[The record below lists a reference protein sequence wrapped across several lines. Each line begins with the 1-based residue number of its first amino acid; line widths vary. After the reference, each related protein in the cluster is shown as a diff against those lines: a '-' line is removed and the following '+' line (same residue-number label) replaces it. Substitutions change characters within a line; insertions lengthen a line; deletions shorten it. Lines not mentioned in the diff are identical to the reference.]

1 MRKALLSLVIVLTLI
16 FSTCA
21 IAETITV
28 YGTVVSVESITIVS
42 NVKGIVDKINAR
54 VGDRIEKDAVLAEIK
69 TTEIIAPIGGQI
81 QVWAN
86 ASNSISELNE
96 KYGAIAYIIP
106 TETYSLIA
114 TPEDANGKRI
124 KVHSGQKVYLRCN
137 KDGRHSGQGIVT
149 KVDEKE
155 FTVQVDQG
163 NFVAK
168 ELVDIFTREDYS
180 LASRIGQAKITT
192 SDDVTVTG
200 IGYIVRCHVA
210 SGDIINKGDLLFE
223 TIEGNVPSGTINADR
238 ILSPCTGTLAS
249 LSVTP
254 GEGVESGK
262 VFAEIYPDDMLR
274 IKALVPEGALSE
286 IHLQDTVYIT
296 GQYQETFSEPISGI
310 VEKISSIPE
319 KTEMT
324 EASYES
330 YYAAYIIVPN
340 ASVLRYGMNV
350 TITNQLNDA
359 GTE

>member
-16 FSTCA
+16 FSNYAT
-21 IAETITV
+21 AETITV

-42 NVKGIVDKINAR
+42 NVKGIVEIINAR
-54 VGDRIEKDAVLAEIK
+54 VGDRIEKDAILAEIK

-106 TETYSLIA
+106 TETYSLKA

-163 NFVAK
+163 SFVAK
-168 ELVDIFTREDYS
+168 ELVDIFTKEDYS

-192 SDDVTVTG
+192 ADDVAVTG
-200 IGYIVRCHVA
+200 TGYIVRCHVA
-210 SGDIINKGDLLFE
+210 SGDTIKKGDLLFE
-223 TIEGNVPSGTINADR
+223 TIEGDVPSGTMNADR
-238 ILSPCTGTLAS
+238 ILSPCAGTLAS
-249 LSVTP
+249 LSVTL

-262 VFAEIYPDDMLR
+262 VVAEIYPDDMLR
-274 IKALVPEGALSE
+274 VKALVPEGALSE
-286 IHLQDTVYIT
+286 ISLQDTVYISS
-296 GQYQETFSEPISGI
+296 QYQETHGELIPGV

-319 KTEMT
+319 KTDST
-324 EASYES
+324 EISYES
-330 YYAAYIIVPN
+330 YYAVFIAVPD
-340 ASVLRYGMNV
+340 ASILRYGMNV
-350 TITNQLNDA
+350 TVTNQIPEPN
-359 GTE
+359 T

>member
-106 TETYSLIA
+106 TETYSLKA

-124 KVHSGQKVYLRCN
+124 KVHSGQKVYLRCT
-137 KDGRHSGQGIVT
+137 KDGRHTGEGMIT
-149 KVDEKE
+149 RADAKE
-155 FTVQVDQG
+155 YTVQVDQG
-163 NFVAK
+163 KFVPK
-168 ELVDIFTREDYS
+168 ELVSIYTEADFN

-192 SDDVTVTG
+192 SDDVPITG
-200 IGYIVRCHVA
+200 NGYIVRCHVA
-210 SGDIINKGDLLFE
+210 SGDTIKKGDLLFE
-223 TIEGNVPSGTINADR
+223 TIEGDVPSGTMDADH
-238 ILSPCTGTLAS
+238 ILSPCAGTLAS

-254 GEGVESGK
+254 GESVESGK

-274 IKALVPEGALSE
+274 VKALVPEGALSE
-286 IHLQDTVYIT
+286 ISLQDTVYISS
-296 GQYQETFSEPISGI
+296 QYQETPGELIPGI

-319 KTEMT
+319 KTDST
-324 EASYES
+324 EITYES
-330 YYAAYIIVPN
+330 YYAVFIAVPD
-340 ASVLRYGMNV
+340 ASILRYGMNV
-350 TITNQLNDA
+350 TVTNQIPEPN
-359 GTE
+359 T

>member
-16 FSTCA
+16 FSTYA
-21 IAETITV
+21 TAETITV

-42 NVKGIVDKINAR
+42 NVKGIVGKINAR
-54 VGDRIEKDAVLAEIK
+54 VGDRIEKDAILAEIK

-106 TETYSLIA
+106 TETYSLKA

-163 NFVAK
+163 SFVAK
-168 ELVDIFTREDYS
+168 ELVDIFTKEDYS

-192 SDDVTVTG
+192 TDDVAITG
-200 IGYIVRCHVA
+200 TGYIVRCHVA
-210 SGDIINKGDLLFE
+210 SGDTIKKGDLLFE
-223 TIEGNVPSGTINADR
+223 TIEGDVPSGTMNADR
-238 ILSPCTGTLAS
+238 ILSPCAGTLAS
-249 LSVTP
+249 LSVP
-254 GEGVESGK
+254 LGEGVESGK
-262 VFAEIYPDDMLR
+262 VVAEIYPDDMLR
-274 IKALVPEGALSE
+274 VKALVPEGALSE
-286 IHLQDTVYIT
+286 ISLQDTVYISS
-296 GQYQETFSEPISGI
+296 QYQETPGELIPGI

-319 KTEMT
+319 KTDST
-324 EASYES
+324 EISYES
-330 YYAAYIIVPN
+330 YYAVFIAVPD
-340 ASVLRYGMNV
+340 ASTLRYGMNV
-350 TITNQLNDA
+350 TVTNQIPEPD
-359 GTE
+359 T